1 MPLPYREVYD
11 RWQRSK
17 SFGDPRDINT
27 FASDQNEVTGT
38 QDFDAAVKPSWW
50 KQASTSADVNV
61 FEPVAKY
68 SGLEAA
74 GRGIGGLFGGRG
86 AEIGEH
92 VARGLPRTIA
102 QTAPLIAA
110 EIASGG
116 TATPLV
122 AGALATG
129 GLFGAQTYA
138 ETGDPTAAAISGVT
152 AAALPAVGKI
162 GGEIGLRALGPEIES
177 GLTKTGQKFTLP
189 VRKTVLEGTETGTK
203 ALDVTPYGR
212 FKAARLAG
220 SQAAQI
226 GTLEASSALQAK
238 HAGTEFDPLN
248 PEFLAQ
254 QIPFTLLDI
263 AHTARAKN
271 VTSDQVKV
279 PPVLPKSKDYIPP
292 KASTPEAAAS
302 AANLADMLD
311 QMTVT
316 AKDQTITP
324 EEKNKMFSDLLGTVM
339 NPEKTT
345 AAPTSDKVI
354 IIGHPKAYEGAG
366 SKVYVTD
373 SKGYDVPEHKNVWIN
388 DAEDTIQR
396 VNPDGSVTFIVDKK
410 NISKN
415 VKYPSGPQDF
425 PALRNQGESLT
436 PATPV
441 APGEAVAPETD
452 LLSLRQ
458 KYKQLVNNDQLF
470 QAAVAHEPKE
480 PDAAVSYWQRGIDL
494 QTPAHL
500 KPGYVSPFDSG
511 EQKVLE
517 EAGVAPE
524 AIPALRGE
532 VEQGNWQQLPPDIGS
547 GVPALFFTDDP
558 QNAQDYATHPNTGQ
572 VGTVRNAILR
582 AKNPLTV
589 DAKGKNWSD
598 VQDLPSAKAA
608 GHDLVIYKNV
618 GDNADPDNP
627 KLTTSYAVLDPTII
641 DEVAQAKAAVAKI
654 ETATQQISDSQ
665 QALNLVPQSSE
676 DTVRSLQRDPQN
688 VFSDVEPNGVKVGEP
703 LSLDVFHGTPSRFG
717 ETLPETFFT
726 TDKNYAQNFGE
737 VLGSTVELKKPLI
750 VNRKLDDDLYSLF
763 STEPEGRRGEA
774 IEQIRKQYGADVDGI
789 VSKEATGITVIAFE
803 PQKVVPIKDRIDAAV
818 KAGATP
824 TQAIE
829 AVRLQTH
836 TPVID
841 KAKQQVNLAQEELR
855 VVANPATEPL
865 APVPSTAPDLTAAV
879 RGAQPPEGRG
889 GFLKDKMGKVFTFVN
904 QEQAQSVLDAYQKSR
919 PDDQFAY
926 RVALVRGKYKI
937 RGAPKE
943 VSFEGKQGTSF
954 ENVVAAPE
962 VEQAEEPVVDV
973 ENIKDQIL
981 TEAATTPL
989 SATETGATQEAEV
1002 FTPKAEDRPD
1012 VSFNDALSQ
1021 LDLASKN
1028 PIPFRNAGKFDD
1040 LPTAITA
1047 IRQFRTI
1054 IEDVLRG
1061 KPKDF
1066 VPTLKQVNDA
1076 LKNKGIL
1083 RFDSDTEMKNTLK
1096 KARSGL
1102 EEFTGKWRSLTLD
1115 SKVPHDQAVVDEI
1128 GILKGRSPWS
1138 DEQLRSVKG
1147 EPGYVPTVDL
1157 IRWARTQPEFEQRL
1171 ARYKASGTTTG
1182 GEADAVAMEEIAHDL
1197 AFGANEK
1204 QHGLTNFL
1212 DWFIQ
1217 NNQGS
1222 LIGDLAAGLR
1232 KFSDFAHVNLTNEE
1246 GKGFWWRQ
1254 GQRKIYSAEG
1264 SQPGFEKWFTGSKVV
1279 DETGKPQVVYHG
1291 TRTRFDSFDPTKL
1304 GSTTG
1309 SASAHEGFFFT
1320 DSKDTATAY
1329 GSGVVD
1335 SALRGE
1341 AVQAKIDKRL
1351 EKYGGWVKASS
1362 KLAQQ
1367 AFRKVPTGWTPEQE
1381 AEVRQLL
1388 GRRRVA
1394 EDTQEAAQDPYFA
1407 HVELSKRGMLF
1418 EGYLNLK
1425 DPLIH
1430 DQKGQEFRD
1439 ERYSSLVKR
1448 AKAEGRDGVIIK
1460 NTYDPMLE
1468 FHDPD
1473 EPYNIYVAFE
1483 PNQIKSVKNVGTF
1496 DPNTSNIYH
1505 SAQGG
1510 VEGPTTPPGER
1521 NQINL
1526 NHLPS
1531 SREDALGNWGSSVL
1545 HELSHDTLADI
1556 DTRTDP
1562 AAIEFKA
1569 KMQRIL
1575 KTLRESKQ
1583 IPAEVRKAIYKSL
1596 DEKWYDKGGEH
1607 YKAEYDKAL
1616 PGRDSWQNVHYSL
1629 QNERELIAGIF
1640 DSPELVR
1647 IMRETTMPKSP
1658 MNVLNFFSQAFA
1670 RLFGYTPQAETA
1682 FGQLLSSYD
1691 NYLSGTR
1698 NSRGYNGMSYIRDS
1712 LVASGVNPG
1721 QLASRMEG
1729 ISELYNTGDIAS
1741 SISSWERE
1749 RDAGELPAT
1758 SVAGPINPD
1767 LKTQLI
1773 NGDPKSVGVAGDNL
1787 LAAELPQHRELW
1799 LRTKEDLRIA
1809 KNLFEQVKKG
1819 NIYGEFS
1826 LFQEGLNNQGAKLN
1840 ALKQALD
1847 KQDKALGRW
1856 VSLDALGNNDG
1867 IHRLWGQTLKDQPV
1881 PDPTD
1886 QSGNED
1892 FARQAMGLENP
1903 SAEYISSRRREIAET
1918 GAKPMSWIDRMFKF
1932 SSFTSQ
1938 EQPGFKPIYDT
1949 THESQADAFRRMTE
1963 LQMVK
1968 NSGEGGGWNKDIA
1981 NANKRVFQTPGLDR
1995 IASDVLRRAQL
2006 LDKTKGGFTFEDA
2019 EVQEALNR
2027 ASTAKNRNGRSDRED
2042 VVTAVNSEFAR
2053 AQHYINS
2060 VVPEH
2065 LTRMN
2070 RILTAGAIIG
2080 REIGMPYTKAWD
2092 LSGQLYTA
2100 LGKLRDPAQA
2110 PIGAEELRGIA
2121 QQMQPDTF
2129 TKVVAQTAGFI
2140 NDSERHIGVLQKY
2153 QHYVSEQRYGNYH
2166 LVMSREGEPLRE
2178 SYNTEKAARL
2188 RGKELQEHGWTLE
2201 DIVPKNRTNVA
2212 NIYGSDPVVSS
2223 MLELDQQALNRF
2235 ESLMADLPMEKRE
2248 MLRPLVERAADY
2260 TGSQAA
2266 FTPIPTQASPKRRFV
2281 PGRETIDMID
2291 NAEQYYRRSVNWMR
2305 HRETRAQ
2312 TAFQMLDPELLGN
2325 RPLREY
2331 ATQFVDNNL
2340 APDNPVARRL
2350 AEATFYWNLAG
2361 NLGVDF
2367 LHSIQSLTTGMASVI
2382 AETGSTTDAYKYVA
2396 GASTKVLKRYT
2407 TGKWSDPNTERFV
2420 NWLTAR
2426 GGLGLPAWGD
2436 IFDPTT
2442 MNYFQQYGPQ
2452 STYGKTLNAVKA
2464 GVRGYKGIFLR
2475 HNDMVGALSGFQIG
2489 LDRGM
2494 SWEDAA
2500 RFGEEVKDRGFYSAG
2515 KAQRSVGLW
2524 NMKEKAVPQL
2534 FSALRTYTLG
2544 WFSQLAHNYKVGF
2557 QGAPADYTP
2566 AQIRGA
2572 KQAFA
2577 YMLGAQA
2584 VLAGALGLPGV
2595 GQGLGLLKQTT
2606 GLDLKG
2612 WTRKNLAAMFGED
2625 QDDYG
2630 GLMTG
2635 MALHGLVSQFAPF
2648 DPSGRHI
2655 PNFPFIGVTPSK
2667 GFDIASLVPAPFT
2680 TAADIIGGLGAA
2692 AKGHDPLRALPVVAR
2707 GAVHLLQGEGD
2718 IRNSKGELLYQL
2730 SPSERVVTAL
2740 GLEPSRVAAAKETAS
2755 TVNEM
2760 NKAATA
2766 QKGQLIDEV
2775 ATLYRR
2781 GDTVRAQK
2789 RLGEIQQENPTYDMA
2804 GFVRAVSGAVEKQT
2818 MPFDWKRE
2826 VNPALDIVGL
2836 QNNQPSRELERVQLR
2851 HGVSSDLGLYE
2862 RPSLRGNI
2870 RASSIDDLMNAD
2882 PYTTRSVALQRLLT
2896 ARQLR
2901 SRNIFSTPEESQS
2914 PYQGF
2919 GYQP

>member
-1 MPLPYREVYD
+1 MPLQYRDIYD

-17 SFGDPRDINT
+17 SFGDPRDIST
-27 FASDQNEVTGT
+27 FAQDQNEVNGNNE
-38 QDFDAAVKPSWW
+38 FDAAVKPSWW
-50 KQASTSADVNV
+50 KQASTAADVNF
-61 FEPVAKY
+61 FEPTAKY

-86 AEIGEH
+86 AEIGER
-92 VARGLPRTIA
+92 VGRSLPRTIA

-110 EIASGG
+110 DFLTGG
-116 TATPLV
+116 AAIPVT

-162 GGEIGLRALGPEIES
+162 GGELGLRAFGPEIES
-177 GLTKTGQKFTLP
+177 GLTKAGQKFTLP
-189 VRKTVLEGTETGTK
+189 VKQTALAGTEAGTE
-203 ALDVTPYGR
+203 AADVTPYGR

-226 GTLEASSALQAK
+226 GTLEASSAVQAK
-238 HAGTEFDPLN
+238 RAGQPFDPLS

-263 AHTARAKN
+263 AHTARAK
-271 VTSDQVKV
+271 VPTSDQVKV
-279 PPVLPKSKDYIPP
+279 STVLPQTKDYIPP
-292 KASTPEAAAS
+292 QPSTPDAAAS
-302 AANLADMLD
+302 SANLADMLD

-324 EEKNKMFSDLLGTVM
+324 EEKQKMFEELLGTVM

-345 AAPTSDKVI
+345 ATPTSNKVI
-354 IIGHPKAYEGAG
+354 ITGHPKSYENS

-373 SKGYDVPEHKNVWIN
+373 AQGYNVPEHKNLWIN
-388 DAEDTIQR
+388 DAPDTIQKI
-396 VNPDGSVTFIVDKK
+396 NPDGSVTFVVDKK
-410 NISKN
+410 NISTN
-415 VKYPSGPQDF
+415 VKYPSGPMDF
-425 PALRNQGESLT
+425 PALRSQQGEPLA

-441 APGEAVAPETD
+441 APGEGIAPATD

-458 KYKQLVNNDQLF
+458 KYQQLVNNDQLF
-470 QAAVAHEPKE
+470 QGAVANEPKD
-480 PDAAVSYWQRGIDL
+480 PDAAITYWQRGIDAV
-494 QTPAHL
+494 TPAHL
-500 KPGYVSPFDSG
+500 KPGFVSPFDSG
-511 EQKVLE
+511 QTKVIEESGVDPNQLLFEKPPETKYTGPTQPVSNGVYNLE
-517 EAGVAPE
+517 GKDFALGNSFPQGNGVALKLADGRYLSVAGRSYHGE
-524 AIPALRGE
+524 LVTALDHLKISD
-532 VEQGNWQQLPPDIGS
+532 QDIVDS
-547 GVPALFFTDDP
+547 GFVKNGQFQSGGDLAENLVPAK
-558 QNAQDYATHPNTGQ
+558 QEMATET
-572 VGTVRNAILR
+572 
-582 AKNPLTV
+582 NPEYWWRSKIGALARENEQHKAVV
-589 DAKGKNWSD
+589 D
-598 VQDLPSAKAA
+598 
-608 GHDLVIYKNV
+608 
-618 GDNADPDNP
+618 
-627 KLTTSYAVLDPTII
+627 
-641 DEVAQAKAAVAKI
+641 AVAKI

-665 QALNLVPQSSE
+665 QALNLVPQTSE
-676 DTVRSLQRDPQN
+676 DVT
-688 VFSDVEPNGVKVGEP
+688 
-703 LSLDVFHGTPSRFG
+703 
-717 ETLPETFFT
+717 
-726 TDKNYAQNFGE
+726 
-737 VLGSTVELKKPLI
+737 
-750 VNRKLDDDLYSLF
+750 
-763 STEPEGRRGEA
+763 
-774 IEQIRKQYGADVDGI
+774 GI
-789 VSKEATGITVIAFE
+789 VAGQEDKLKAATE
-803 PQKVVPIKDRIDAAV
+803 
-818 KAGATP
+818 AGATP
-824 TQAIE
+824 TQAVE
-829 AVRLQTH
+829 SVRQQTH
-836 TPVID
+836 VPVID
-841 KAKQQVNLAQEELR
+841 AGKQQVNLAQEELR
-855 VVANPATEPL
+855 QVANPAVEPL
-865 APVPSTAPDLTAAV
+865 APVPPTAPDLGAAV

-904 QEQAQSVLDAYQKSR
+904 AEQAQSVLDAYQTSR

-943 VSFEGKQGTSF
+943 VSLEGKPGTSL
-954 ENVVAAPE
+954 ENVVATPDL
-962 VEQAEEPVVDV
+962 AEEPVVDV

-981 TEAATTPL
+981 QEAATTPI
-989 SATETGATQEAEV
+989 SATEEQGAQEAEV

-1012 VSFNDALSQ
+1012 ASFTDYLNQ
-1021 LDLASKN
+1021 LDMASKN
-1028 PIPFRNAGKFDD
+1028 PVILRNAAGFED

-1047 IRQFRTI
+1047 IQQFRTAI
-1054 IEDVLRG
+1054 TDVFSKG
-1061 KPKDF
+1061 KTSFKD
-1066 VPTLKQVNDA
+1066 VNDA
-1076 LKNKGIL
+1076 LKAKGIL
-1083 RFDSDTEMKNTLK
+1083 RFDSEKEMKDTFRK
-1096 KARSGL
+1096 MRSGM
-1102 EEFTGKWRSLTLD
+1102 EEFTGKYRSFTLD
-1115 SKVPHDQAVVDEI
+1115 STVPHDQALTDEI
-1128 GILKGRSPWS
+1128 GI
-1138 DEQLRSVKG
+1138 Q
-1147 EPGYVPTVDL
+1147 YPT
-1157 IRWARTQPEFEQRL
+1157 Q
-1171 ARYKASGTTTG
+1171 
-1182 GEADAVAMEEIAHDL
+1182 
-1197 AFGANEK
+1197 
-1204 QHGLTNFL
+1204 GLSNFL
-1212 DWFIQ
+1212 DWYIK
-1217 NNQGS
+1217 NNPGS
-1222 LIGDLAAGLR
+1222 LIGDLATGLR
-1232 KFSDFAHVNLTNEE
+1232 KFSDFAHVNVTNDE
-1246 GKGFWWRQ
+1246 GKGFYWRPHP
-1254 GQRKIYSAEG
+1254 YTE
-1264 SQPGFEKWFTGSKVV
+1264 E
-1279 DETGKPQVVYHG
+1279 
-1291 TRTRFDSFDPTKL
+1291 
-1304 GSTTG
+1304 
-1309 SASAHEGFFFT
+1309 
-1320 DSKDTATAY
+1320 
-1329 GSGVVD
+1329 
-1335 SALRGE
+1335 
-1341 AVQAKIDKRL
+1341 
-1351 EKYGGWVKASS
+1351 
-1362 KLAQQ
+1362 
-1367 AFRKVPTGWTPEQE
+1367 PE
-1381 AEVRQLL
+1381 
-1388 GRRRVA
+1388 
-1394 EDTQEAAQDPYFA
+1394 
-1407 HVELSKRGMLF
+1407 
-1418 EGYLNLK
+1418 
-1425 DPLIH
+1425 I
-1430 DQKGQEFRD
+1430 
-1439 ERYSSLVKR
+1439 
-1448 AKAEGRDGVIIK
+1448 
-1460 NTYDPMLE
+1460 
-1468 FHDPD
+1468 
-1473 EPYNIYVAFE
+1473 NI
-1483 PNQIKSVKNVGTF
+1483 P
-1496 DPNTSNIYH
+1496 
-1505 SAQGG
+1505 
-1510 VEGPTTPPGER
+1510 R
-1521 NQINL
+1521 
-1526 NHLPS
+1526 LPS
-1531 SREDALGNWGSSVL
+1531 DREDALNAWGTGVL

-1583 IPAEVRKAIYKSL
+1583 IPQEVRAAIKKSL
-1596 DEKWYDKGGEH
+1596 NEGWYDKGGEH
-1607 YKAEYDKAL
+1607 YKEQYDKAL

-1647 IMRETTMPKSP
+1647 IMRETTMPKTP
-1658 MNVLNFFSQAFA
+1658 MTALNFFAQAFS

-1698 NSRGYNGMSYIRDS
+1698 NSRGYNGVSYIRDS

-1721 QLASRMEG
+1721 QMASRIQG
-1729 ISELYNTGDIAS
+1729 ITDLYNTGDIAS

-1758 SVAGPINPD
+1758 TVAGDINPD

-1773 NGDPKSVGVAGDNL
+1773 SGDPKSVGVAGDNL
-1787 LAAELPQHRELW
+1787 LADELPQHRELW
-1799 LRTKEDLRIA
+1799 LRAKEDLRIA
-1809 KNLFEQVKKG
+1809 KNLYAEVKKG

-1826 LFQEGLNNQGAKLN
+1826 LFQSGLDNQGAKLN
-1840 ALKQALD
+1840 ALKNALD

-1867 IHRLWGQTLKDQPV
+1867 ISRLWGQTLKGQPV
-1881 PDPTD
+1881 SEPLD

-1892 FARQAMGLENP
+1892 IARQALGLENP
-1903 SAEYISSRRREIAET
+1903 SAEYISSRRREIAAT
-1918 GAKPMSWIDRMFKF
+1918 GAKPMSWLDRMFKF
-1932 SSFTSQ
+1932 SSFTSE

-1949 THESQADAFRRMTE
+1949 THESQADAFRRMTQ
-1963 LQMVK
+1963 LNMVK
-1968 NSGEGGGWNKDIA
+1968 NSGDGGGWNKEIA

-1995 IASDVLRRAQL
+1995 IASDILRRGNI
-2006 LDKTKGGFTFEDA
+2006 LDKMGETFSFDDP
-2019 EVQEALNR
+2019 EVKEALAR
-2027 ASTAKNRNGRSDRED
+2027 ASTAKNRNGRSDRDD
-2042 VVTAVNSEFAR
+2042 VITAINSEHSR
-2053 AQHYINS
+2053 TDHWINQ

-2070 RILTAGAIIG
+2070 RILTAGSIIG

-2092 LSGQLYTA
+2092 LAGQMYTA
-2100 LGKLRDPAQA
+2100 LGQLRDPAQA
-2110 PIGAEELRGIA
+2110 PVGAEALRAIA

-2129 TKVVAQTAGFI
+2129 TKVIGATQGFI
-2140 NDSERHIGVLQKY
+2140 NDSERHLAVLQKFPNN
-2153 QHYVSEQRYGNYH
+2153 VSEQRYGDYH
-2166 LVMSREGEPLRE
+2166 LVMSREGVPLRE

-2188 RGKELQEHGWTLE
+2188 RSKELSADGWTLE
-2201 DIVPKNRTNVA
+2201 DIIPKNRTNVA

-2235 ESLMADLPMEKRE
+2235 ESLIADLPLEKQQQ
-2248 MLRPLVERAADY
+2248 LRPLIERAADY

-2266 FTPIPTQASPKRRFV
+2266 FTPIPTQASPRRRFV

-2312 TAFQMLDPELLGN
+2312 TAFQMLDPEMLGN

-2396 GASTKVLKRYT
+2396 GASGKVFKRYT
-2407 TGKWSDPNTERFV
+2407 TGKWSDPATERFV

-2442 MNYFQQYGPQ
+2442 MNYFQQYGPE
-2452 STYGKTLNAVKA
+2452 STYGKTLNAIKA

-2494 SWEDAA
+2494 SFEDAA
-2500 RFGEEVKDRGFYSAG
+2500 RFGEGVKDRGFYSAG

-2557 QGAPADYTP
+2557 QGAPGDFSP

-2577 YMLGAQA
+2577 YMLGTQA

-2655 PNFPFIGVTPSK
+2655 PNFPFTGVTPSK
-2667 GFDIASLVPAPFT
+2667 GFDLSSLIPAPFT
-2680 TAADIIGGLGAA
+2680 TAADIITGLGAA
-2692 AKGHDPLRALPVVAR
+2692 AKGGDISRALPPAAQ
-2707 GAVHLLQGEGD
+2707 GAVHLLQGGGD

-2740 GLEPSRVAAAKETAS
+2740 GLTPSRVAAAKETAS
-2755 TVNEM
+2755 TVSEL
-2760 NKAATA
+2760 NKAAAA
-2766 QKGQLIDEV
+2766 QKEGEIGEV

-2781 GDTVRAQK
+2781 GDIVNAQK
-2789 RLGEIQQENPTYDMA
+2789 RLAEIQQKNPTYDMA
-2804 GFVRAVSGAVEKQT
+2804 SFVKAVSGAVEKQT

-2826 VNPALDIVGL
+2826 VNPALDIAGL
-2836 QNNQPSRELERVQLR
+2836 QNNQPSRELERLQLR
-2851 HGVSSDLGLYE
+2851 HGVAADLGLYE
-2862 RPSLRGNI
+2862 RPSLRANI
-2870 RASSIDDLMNAD
+2870 RASSVDDLMNAD
-2882 PYTTRSVALQRLLT
+2882 PYATRSAALQRLLT

-2901 SRNIFSTPEESQS
+2901 SRNISLTPEASQS

-2919 GYQP
+2919 DYQP